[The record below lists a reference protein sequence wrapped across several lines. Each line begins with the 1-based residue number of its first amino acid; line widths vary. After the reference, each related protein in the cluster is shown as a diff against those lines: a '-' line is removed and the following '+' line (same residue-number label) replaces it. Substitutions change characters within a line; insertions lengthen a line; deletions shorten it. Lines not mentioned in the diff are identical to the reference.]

1 MSLTGFINRKKLT
14 HAALIALL
22 AASSLPLLADTFTY
36 TYTPAGPF
44 TTSDGSAL
52 GNSLLGDSLSGSFT
66 VAASLG
72 DNFNSNSTPLTVL
85 SYSFSD
91 GQETITNANGTE
103 PFFEIITNGSGTIS
117 FWDVAVTSNNFSP
130 NLQFQT
136 ATVEGG
142 DGVSPAFGGRDI
154 AFNSVLGSWSVT
166 DNSTSPPPPPAVPE
180 PGSLALVGTGLL
192 GAVGTL
198 RRRLRRS

>member
-1 MSLTGFINRKKLT
+1 MSSLGFINRKNLT
-14 HAALIALL
+14 RAALVALL

-36 TYTPAGPF
+36 TYTPAGPLAN
-44 TTSDGSAL
+44 SDGSAL
-52 GNSLLGDSLSGSFT
+52 GNSLVGDSLSGSFT

-72 DNFNSNSTPLTVL
+72 DNFNSNSTVLTVL

-91 GQETITNANGTE
+91 GQQTITDANGTE
-103 PFFEIITNGSGTIS
+103 PFFEILTNGTGTI
-117 FWDVAVTSNNFSP
+117 FIWDVAVTSTNFTT

-154 AFNSVLGSWSVT
+154 VFNSVLGSWSLK
-166 DNSTSPPPPPAVPE
+166 DNSSSPPSAVPE
-180 PGSLALVGTGLL
+180 PGSLMLVGTGLL

-198 RRRLRRS
+198 RRRLRRA

>member
-1 MSLTGFINRKKLT
+1 MASTGFMNSKKLT
-14 HAALIALL
+14 RAALVALL
-22 AASSLPLLADTFTY
+22 AAFSLPLLADTFTY
-36 TYTPAGPF
+36 TYTPKGPF
-44 TTSDGSAL
+44 TSSDGSAL

-72 DNFNSNSTPLTVL
+72 DNFNSNSTPLTIL
-85 SYSFSD
+85 SYSFTD
-91 GQETITNANGTE
+91 GQQTITQANGGE
-103 PFFEIITNGSGTIS
+103 PFFEILTNGTGNI
-117 FWDVAVTSNNFSP
+117 FIWDVAVTSTNFTT

-166 DNSTSPPPPPAVPE
+166 DNSSSPPPPSVPE
-180 PGSLALVGTGLL
+180 PGSLMLVGTGLL
-192 GAVGTL
+192 GAFGTL
-198 RRRLRRS
+198 RCRLRRS

>member
-1 MSLTGFINRKKLT
+1 MAPTGFMNRKKLT
-14 HAALIALL
+14 RAALVTLL
-22 AASSLPLLADTFTY
+22 AAFSLPLLADTFTY

-44 TTSDGSAL
+44 TSSDGSAL

-72 DNFNSNSTPLTVL
+72 DNFNSNTTPLTFL

-103 PFFEIITNGSGTIS
+103 PFFEILTNATGKI
-117 FWDVAVTSNNFSP
+117 FIWDVAVTSTNFSP
-130 NLQFQT
+130 DLQFQT

-166 DNSTSPPPPPAVPE
+166 DNSTSPPSAVPE
-180 PGSLALVGTGLL
+180 PGSLALVGTGLM
-192 GAVGTL
+192 GVVGSL

>member
-1 MSLTGFINRKKLT
+1 MTSTGFMNRKKLIR
-14 HAALIALL
+14 AALVALL
-22 AASSLPLLADTFTY
+22 AAFSLPLLADTFTY
-36 TYTPAGPF
+36 TYTPKGPF
-44 TTSDGSAL
+44 TSSDGSAL
-52 GNSLLGDSLSGSFT
+52 GNSLVGDSLSGSFT

-72 DNFNSNSTPLTVL
+72 DNFNSNTTGLTVL
-85 SYSFSD
+85 SYSFTD
-91 GQETITNANGTE
+91 GQQTITNTNGTE
-103 PFFEIITNGSGTIS
+103 PFFEIITNASGTIS

-166 DNSTSPPPPPAVPE
+166 DNSTSPPPAVPE

-192 GAVGTL
+192 GAFGTL

>member
-1 MSLTGFINRKKLT
+1 MASTGFMNRKKLT
-14 HAALIALL
+14 RAALVASL
-22 AASSLPLLADTFTY
+22 AAFSLPLLADTFTY
-36 TYTPAGPF
+36 TYTPAGPL
-44 TTSDGSAL
+44 TISDGSAL
-52 GNSLLGDSLSGSFT
+52 GNSLLGDSVSGSFT
-66 VAASLG
+66 VAAPLG
-72 DNFNSNSTPLTVL
+72 DNFNSTSTPLTIL

-91 GQETITNANGTE
+91 GQQTITDTNGTE
-103 PFFEIITNGSGTIS
+103 PFFEILTSPTGTINR
-117 FWDVAVTSNNFSP
+117 WNVAVTSTNFST

-166 DNSTSPPPPPAVPE
+166 DNATSPPPAVPE
-180 PGSLALVGTGLL
+180 PGSLMLVGTGLL

-198 RRRLRRS
+198 RRRPRRS